1 MSTTNVSSKAT
12 LAARIVLGLAFFV
25 FGLDGFLHFMPHPAS
40 TGPAN
45 DFATALM
52 NTGYMFPLIKGT
64 EVIAGALILS
74 GRFVPLALTI
84 LAPVVVNILAFH
96 AFLAPATVAL
106 PLILAALGVYLAWTE
121 RAAYAPLFVARSRT
135 AKGESLR
142 PEAHAVPAE

>member
-1 MSTTNVSSKAT
+1 MSTKNVSSKAT

-25 FGLDGFLHFMPHPAS
+25 FGLDGFLHFMPHPTS
-40 TGPAN
+40 TGPAA
-45 DFATALM
+45 DFGAALF

-64 EVIAGALILS
+64 EVVTGALILS

-96 AFLAPATVAL
+96 AFLAPATLGL
-106 PLILAALGVYLAWTE
+106 PIVLAALGIYLAWTE
-121 RAAYAPLFVARSRT
+121 RAAYSPLFVARSRDAT
-135 AKGESLR
+135 NESLR